1 MKYILIALL
10 FISFLNAD
18 EPDAVMK
25 IEKNVDQRAK
35 VTVIPSTDT
44 TPKFAKEV
52 NRLFKADF
60 SVSGHFLVEDSN
72 ISKID
77 YSALPVT
84 INTNSELTVIYKF
97 KKTSTNGASLD
108 IKVYKGSPKKQILQ
122 KNYSVT
128 RIEKAPF
135 LIHKAVSEINAL
147 SKYPP
152 IDWINRYVVLAR
164 YTGPKK
170 TEILL
175 ADYTFT
181 YQKVIIKGGF
191 NMFPKWADKNQRELY
206 YSNYG
211 NKDNLVLYKVNI
223 YTGAKQVVTRSKGM
237 LICSDVSKDGSKLL
251 LTMAPNSQPD
261 IYLFSANQA
270 KKLTNF
276 SGIDVGGKFADG
288 EQSVVFVSNRLGNP
302 NIFKTSVNGGAVT
315 QIVHHGTNNASVDA
329 YENQVV
335 YSSKEGR
342 GKFNIYLTDT
352 NGEQTRPLTSG
363 GVNQFPRF
371 SSDGNVVMYIKRDGG
386 ENSIGFMN
394 ISSNRSEVFKMGIS
408 RIQSIDW

>member
-1 MKYILIALL
+1 
-10 FISFLNAD
+10 
-18 EPDAVMK
+18 
-25 IEKNVDQRAK
+25 
-35 VTVIPSTDT
+35 
-44 TPKFAKEV
+44 
-52 NRLFKADF
+52 
-60 SVSGHFLVEDSN
+60 
-72 ISKID
+72 
-77 YSALPVT
+77 
-84 INTNSELTVIYKF
+84 
-97 KKTSTNGASLD
+97 
-108 IKVYKGSPKKQILQ
+108 
-122 KNYSVT
+122 
-128 RIEKAPF
+128 
-135 LIHKAVSEINAL
+135 
-147 SKYPP
+147 
-152 IDWINRYVVLAR
+152 
-164 YTGPKK
+164 
-170 TEILL
+170 
-175 ADYTFT
+175 
-181 YQKVIIKGGF
+181 
-191 NMFPKWADKNQRELY
+191 MFPKWADKNQRELY

-223 YTGAKQVVTRSKGM
+223 YTGAKQVVTKSKGM

-302 NIFKTSVNGGAVT
+302 NIFKTSVNGGTVT